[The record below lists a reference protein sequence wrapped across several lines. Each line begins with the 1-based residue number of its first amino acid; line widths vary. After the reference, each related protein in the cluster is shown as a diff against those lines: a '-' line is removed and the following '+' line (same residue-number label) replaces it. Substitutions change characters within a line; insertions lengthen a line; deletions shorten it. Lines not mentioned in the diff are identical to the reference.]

1 MKRNFNEL
9 FSRMTPEA
17 QERVKARTSK
27 LLQEI
32 VLADPLAG
40 REGATAAEGAPTC
53 STGANA
59 ASSDETNA
67 DREGANRKVALRSK

>member
-40 REGATAAEGAPTC
+40 REGVTAAEGVRTP
-53 STGANA
+53 STEADA
-59 ASSDETNA
+59 TSADE
-67 DREGANRKVALRSK
+67 ANRKVALQRSK